1 MATVDVRKYSET
13 VRDQGKSSLE
23 EMRKL
28 VCAWVGA
35 TDLAY
40 SRMLTE
46 LKDRAQV
53 EKLQK
58 QAKKLNR
65 EEVRRQVRETYDDL
79 AERGEEVIQHLR
91 TRPQTRLV
99 FKRTEKA
106 LKQAEHKV
114 EDAEHRV
121 TGGPAKVNGKPAAHK
136 ASANN
141 R

>member
-1 MATVDVRKYSET
+1 MPAVDVRRYGET
-13 VRDQGKSSLE
+13 MRDQGKASLE
-23 EMRKL
+23 ETRKL

-35 TDLAY
+35 TYLAY
-40 SRMLTE
+40 GWMLTE
-46 LKDRAQV
+46 LKDDRAQV
-53 EKLQK
+53 GKLQK

-79 AERGEEVIQHLR
+79 AERGEEVIEQVR
-91 TRPQTRLV
+91 TRPPARLV

-106 LKQAEHKV
+106 LKQTEHKV

-121 TGGPAKVNGKPAAHK
+121 TGGPAGINDVAHK

>member
-1 MATVDVRKYSET
+1 MVTVNVRKYSET
-13 VRDQGKSSLE
+13 MRDQGKSSLE
-23 EMRKL
+23 EMRRF

-40 SRMLTE
+40 GRMLTE
-46 LKDRAQV
+46 LKDRVQV
-53 EKLQK
+53 GKLQK

-65 EEVRRQVRETYDDL
+65 EEVGRQVRETYDDL
-79 AERGEEVIQHLR
+79 AERGEEVIQQVR
-91 TRPQTRLV
+91 TRPPARRLV
-99 FKRTEKA
+99 FKRTERA

-121 TGGPAKVNGKPAAHK
+121 TGAPAGINDVAHK

>member
-13 VRDQGKSSLE
+13 MRDQGKSSLE

-46 LKDRAQV
+46 LKDRVQV

>member
-1 MATVDVRKYSET
+1 MPTVGVRKYGET
-13 VRDQGKSSLE
+13 MRDQGKSSLQ
-23 EMRKL
+23 EMRRL
-28 VCAWVGA
+28 VCAWLGA

-53 EKLQK
+53 GKLQK
-58 QAKKLNR
+58 KTKKLNR

-79 AERGEEVIQHLR
+79 AERGEEVIQQVR
-91 TRPQTRLV
+91 TRPPARLV
-99 FKRTEKA
+99 FKRTERA

-114 EDAEHRV
+114 EDAEHRI
-121 TGGPAKVNGKPAAHK
+121 TGAPAKANGKPAAHK

>member
-1 MATVDVRKYSET
+1 MPTVDVRKYSET
-13 VRDQGKSSLE
+13 MRDQGKFSLE
-23 EMRKL
+23 EVRRL

-65 EEVRRQVRETYDDL
+65 EEVRRQVRGTYDDL
-79 AERGEEVIQHLR
+79 AERGEEVIQQLR
-91 TRPQTRLV
+91 TRPPARLV
-99 FKRTEKA
+99 FKRTEKV

-114 EDAEHRV
+114 ENAEHRV
-121 TGGPAKVNGKPAAHK
+121 TGGPAVINDVAHK